1 MPNRLNERMLREIQS
16 FLGGAE
22 DCVVVDFTGQTVAQ
36 ARNMRVKLRGNRMH
50 VRVLKTSLARLAA
63 RELGFEGG
71 DRLFEGTSAVVYGGD
86 SVATVARIVREV
98 GKEQKTGLKVRGGFL
113 EKKAIGAAQVDQL
126 ASLPSRE
133 ELLSQ
138 VLGTIIAPV
147 SGWLGAVNA
156 LLSAVPGL
164 TQALHDKSGAKDS

>member
-1 MPNRLNERMLREIQS
+1 MPNVLNERMLREIS
-16 FLGGAE
+16 AFLGDAH
-22 DCVVVDFTGQTVAQ
+22 DCVVVDFTGQSVAQ
-36 ARNMRVKLRGNRMH
+36 ARSMRDKLRANQMH

-71 DRLFEGTSAVVYGGD
+71 ERLFDGTSAVVYGGD
-86 SVATVARIVREV
+86 SVATVARLVRDV

-147 SGWLGAVNA
+147 SQMLGAVDA
-156 LLSAVPGL
+156 LVSSVPGL
-164 TQALHDKSGAKDS
+164 TQALHDKGSA